1 MQAEDKEASSAS
13 YISHILN
20 LSLRFSASEESEL
33 MPPPAPLAPPQS
45 PDCQPDDNSNA
56 TTADPLVPCQSTTSA
71 EKEPQSQ
78 VGKSLMSSNCG
89 IWVRDLSPQ
98 K

>member
-1 MQAEDKEASSAS
+1 
-13 YISHILN
+13 
-20 LSLRFSASEESEL
+20 

-56 TTADPLVPCQSTTSA
+56 ATIDPLVPCQSATSA

-78 VGKSLMSSNCG
+78 VGKSPMSPNCG
-89 IWVRDLSPQ
+89 I
-98 K
+98 